1 MCDIKT
7 YEKIYEDIEKLT
19 PEDTMQLVLEAET
32 EEQRDFF
39 GMIGDYLLQKR
50 QKQVIERKM
59 F

>member
-32 EEQRDFF
+32 EDQRDFF

>member
-1 MCDIKT
+1 MCDIKR